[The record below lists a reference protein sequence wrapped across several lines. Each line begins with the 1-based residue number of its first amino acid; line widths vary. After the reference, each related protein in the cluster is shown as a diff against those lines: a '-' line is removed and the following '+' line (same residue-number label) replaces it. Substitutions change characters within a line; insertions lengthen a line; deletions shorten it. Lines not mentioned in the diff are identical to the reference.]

1 MDKANDYDVSEAE
14 VIGRGAYGTVY
25 LCKRKSDGRQ
35 IIFKVIIALKKLQK
49 LRLCVGSLGG
59 IEVLGGYYKNLFSNI
74 VFENRLVNF

>member
-49 LRLCVGSLGG
+49 AVKFSKNWLTKIKSLKT
-59 IEVLGGYYKNLFSNI
+59 LLQ
-74 VFENRLVNF
+74 